1 MRPDDATRV
10 RHMRDAVAEALK
22 FTQGRTRV
30 GLETDRML
38 AMALMR
44 ELEVVGEAAA
54 GVSAAYRALHGE
66 IPWKEMVAMRN
77 RLAHGYFDVDLDLL
91 WTTIQ
96 DDLPPLVSELAR
108 LVGGLPHGPADTAAA
123 RRRATG

>member
-108 LVGGLPHGPADTAAA
+108 LVGELPRNQGD
-123 RRRATG
+123 